1 MYFETWIGM
10 IVSLVL
16 FPIFYF
22 YAVRPADSRFNNA
35 LIEQGVIKHR
45 DPQLFMQQTHSFY
58 SRKITSLN
66 AISEKLVEQPFIL
79 PKTPCGPFQ
88 NTTKVEQEIYP
99 DLIIITV
106 KNVSR
111 KAIFSLKSLGEYNG
125 EYVYEFSLETLK
137 KRGFKETAFVYN
149 FILTRIETILKQLDD
164 NVEVE
169 RKVIDYTSSRK

>member
-1 MYFETWIGM
+1 M
-10 IVSLVL
+10 
-16 FPIFYF
+16 
-22 YAVRPADSRFNNA
+22 
-35 LIEQGVIKHR
+35 
-45 DPQLFMQQTHSFY
+45 
-58 SRKITSLN
+58 
-66 AISEKLVEQPFIL
+66 VEQPFIL

-88 NTTKVEQEIYP
+88 NTTKIEQEIYP
-99 DLIIITV
+99 DLVIITV
-106 KNVSR
+106 KNLSK

-164 NVEVE
+164 NIEVE